1 MSDINKLKS
10 TTIFHERIE
19 PLLEYYDDEPD
30 AFGRIMLAVFRYSL
44 YGEIV
49 ELKDKRE
56 NCDAKLLR
64 NMVDQ
69 SRESNRKYIVNQT
82 IKSNL
87 KAATSEAD
95 MAERLKR
102 KGFDEEE
109 VQMGVDR
116 YRQKLNDDAGLN
128 TDGQF
133 PAGTSWDVV
142 EKLRGRNK

>member
-1 MSDINKLKS
+1 MADINKLKS

-30 AFGRIMLAVFRYSL
+30 AFGRIMLGLFKYSL
-44 YGEIV
+44 DGEIIT
-49 ELKDKRE
+49 LPDKRE
-56 NCDAKLLR
+56 NCDLKLLR

-69 SRESNRKYIVNQT
+69 SRESSRKFIINQT

-87 KAATSEAD
+87 IAATSETD

-102 KGFDEEE
+102 KGFDEDE

-116 YRQKLNDDAGLN
+116 YRQKLNEDAGLN

-133 PAGTSWDVV
+133 PAGTSWDLIK
-142 EKLRGRNK
+142 EKRGY